1 MNEPGTIVDMLPHD
15 LQAGVSESVARRR
28 MTVLALAG
36 DAHAKEDSRPD
47 STRGRVLQAAISM
60 FAERGFESCTM
71 RDLAGPA
78 GVKAPALYNHF
89 ASKEDILAEAMSIG
103 LGDFYSWV
111 LEPLADAPPEQW
123 LELIVRRHT
132 LYQLEHDTARAS
144 ELLMESEALSRHLP
158 ESEYVRMRATQRE
171 YVRLIRSL
179 VAATIEASSEDEATV
194 ATYSVVAMCNW
205 VKTWYRRDGNLTPS
219 DIADRVWQLVGRMLG
234 QR

>member
-1 MNEPGTIVDMLPHD
+1 MSETGATIEMPFVRLPPEVGE
-15 LQAGVSESVARRR
+15 AVARRR
-28 MTVLALAG
+28 VAVLALAG
-36 DAHAKEDSRPD
+36 DAHAKEDSLSD
-47 STRGRVLQAAISM
+47 STRGRVLQAAIVM

-89 ASKEDILAEAMSIG
+89 SSKEDILAEAMSIG

-111 LEPLADAPPEQW
+111 LEPLADVPPEQW

-132 LYQLEHDTARAS
+132 LYQLEHVAARAS

-158 ESEYVRMRATQRE
+158 EQEYVRMRATQRE
-171 YVRLIRSL
+171 YVRLIRDL
-179 VAATIEASSEDEATV
+179 VAATSASNSEGQATV
-194 ATYSVVAMCNW
+194 ASYSVVALCNW
-205 VKTWYRRDGNLTPS
+205 VKTWYRREGNLTPS
-219 DIADRVWQLVGRMLG
+219 DIADHVWHLVSRMLG